1 MKQVHREKR
10 AEAAR
15 HTLPKD
21 NVATKT
27 AQNPP
32 IHNRLAVMLLSN
44 RSLCKEHPTA
54 AATINSMGYK
64 QEKSRQV
71 LWIR

>member
-27 AQNPP
+27 VQNPP
-32 IHNRLAVMLLSN
+32 IYNRLDVMLL
-44 RSLCKEHPTA
+44 
-54 AATINSMGYK
+54 
-64 QEKSRQV
+64 
-71 LWIR
+71 

>member
-10 AEAAR
+10 AEAAH

-27 AQNPP
+27 VQNPP
-32 IHNRLAVMLLSN
+32 IHNRLAVMLL
-44 RSLCKEHPTA
+44 
-54 AATINSMGYK
+54 
-64 QEKSRQV
+64 
-71 LWIR
+71 